1 MREDEGR
8 LRIFFLLS
16 LSFDFS
22 SVVFIVMSF
31 VFSFFGSW
39 GFILGRVPPEGG
51 TTASGDFIL

>member
-31 VFSFFGSW
+31 VFSFSD
-39 GFILGRVPPEGG
+39 LGVL
-51 TTASGDFIL
+51 F